1 MSNLRGV
8 VTPSRGIQKRHEN
21 YGEKRW
27 GSYEKGGD
35 RSEYDRRRHLDRTY
49 GLTPE
54 EFDALLA
61 QQNYQCAVCLSGDP
75 SRNNGN
81 WSIDH
86 DHATGAV
93 RGIVCHHCNILLGGA
108 RDNVQTLRNA
118 VAYLERHTRG

>member
-1 MSNLRGV
+1 MSTLVRV
-8 VTPSRGIQKRHEN
+8 VTPSKGVQRKHDS
-21 YGEKRW
+21 YGKNSW
-27 GSYEKGGD
+27 GTYTPSD
-35 RSEYDRRRHLDRTY
+35 RAEYDRRRHLDRAY
-49 GLTPE
+49 GLTSE
-54 EFDALLA
+54 QFDAMLA
-61 QQNYQCAVCLSGDP
+61 AQNYACAVCLSNDP

-118 VAYLERHTRG
+118 VAYLERHSRG